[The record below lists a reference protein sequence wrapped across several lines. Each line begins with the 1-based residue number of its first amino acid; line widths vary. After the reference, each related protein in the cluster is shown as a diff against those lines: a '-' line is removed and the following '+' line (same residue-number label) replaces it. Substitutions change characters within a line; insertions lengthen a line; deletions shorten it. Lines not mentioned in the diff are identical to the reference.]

1 VFRFTSF
8 RFLGINSPSR
18 RISISIVSSNV
29 TLATD
34 LIPLDVFPDMTFNDI
49 KALVHGE
56 LNISP
61 SSQHF
66 YYNNRV
72 ITDNSQT
79 LEATNIH
86 EGDMLGMAIQDP
98 TDLARRRLH
107 PESSSSNQTPPRPTQ
122 RQREGHDPERIRLH
136 MIGDPHMLEEVRR
149 QDPDLAA
156 AAPNKDEFHALW
168 DTKQRQLAQAQAEK
182 EAELALLNADPFNVE
197 AQAKIEEMI
206 RQERVAENVQKALED
221 NPESFGRVTM
231 LYISVL
237 VNNVP
242 IKAFVD
248 SGAQTTIMSPSA
260 AQSCGIMRLIDR
272 RFGGIARGV
281 GTAEILGRVHSAEIQ
296 IGQYLLPSSFTVMEG
311 KDVDLLLGLDML
323 KRHQMC
329 IDLKENVL
337 RVQDDKIEFLPE
349 NEIPKQLEEHM
360 LEDEPKIEGPGGM
373 KVGARTGTVEQAG
386 EDTPV
391 GTGGAMQ
398 EKGKGAQGGGP
409 EARQQ
414 GAAASSSS
422 SRPAQPP
429 SASASSGGV
438 SQESIAKIT
447 ALGFT
452 REEAIHALQQ
462 VGGDVE
468 MAVGLL
474 I

>member
-1 VFRFTSF
+1 
-8 RFLGINSPSR
+8 
-18 RISISIVSSNV
+18 
-29 TLATD
+29 
-34 LIPLDVFPDMTFNDI
+34 MTFNDI
-49 KALVHGE
+49 KALVQGDT
-56 LNISP
+56 NIPP

-79 LEATNIH
+79 LEQLNIR
-86 EGDMLGMAIQDP
+86 EGDMLGMAVQDP
-98 TDLARRRLH
+98 AELARRRTQQDG
-107 PESSSSNQTPPRPTQ
+107 PSQPSSRPPQPRN
-122 RQREGHDPERIRLH
+122 EGLDAERLRLH
-136 MIGDPHMLEEVRR
+136 IVGDPRMLEQVRR
-149 QDPDLAA
+149 QDPELAA
-156 AAPNKDEFHALW
+156 AANNPTEFHSLW
-168 DTKQRQLAQAQAEK
+168 DRKQRDLAQAQAEK
-182 EAELALLNADPFNVE
+182 EAELALLNADPFNLE

-231 LYISVL
+231 LYIDVL
-237 VNNVP
+237 VNNQP

-260 AQSCGIMRLIDR
+260 AQACGIMRLIDR

-296 IGQYLLPSSFTVMEG
+296 IGSYSLQSSFTVMEG

-337 RVQDDKIEFLPE
+337 RVQNEKIPFLPE
-349 NEIPKQLEEHM
+349 SEIPKQLEQHM

-373 KVGARTGTVEQAG
+373 KVGARTGTVEQHAEATPANPGPSSRANKANVASSSGAG
-386 EDTPV
+386 
-391 GTGGAMQ
+391 
-398 EKGKGAQGGGP
+398 
-409 EARQQ
+409 
-414 GAAASSSS
+414 AASSS
-422 SRPAQPP
+422 QT
-429 SASASSGGV
+429 ASAPPAAPASTGGV
-438 SQESIAKIT
+438 SQESISKIT
-447 ALGFT
+447 DLGFT

-468 MAVGLL
+468 LAVGLL
-474 I
+474 L